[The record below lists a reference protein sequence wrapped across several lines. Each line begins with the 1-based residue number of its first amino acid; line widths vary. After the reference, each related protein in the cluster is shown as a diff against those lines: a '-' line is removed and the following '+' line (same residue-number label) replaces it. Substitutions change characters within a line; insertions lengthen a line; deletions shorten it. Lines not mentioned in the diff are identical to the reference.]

1 MEECD
6 WEMTAETVPDPGGK
20 CVSFQFQV
28 QEKERRGLLG
38 LFGFVIRFSASTL
51 FINSGHSCL

>member
-1 MEECD
+1 
-6 WEMTAETVPDPGGK
+6 MTAKTVPDTGGK

-38 LFGFVIRFSASTL
+38 LLGFVIRFSASTL